1 MSPVFVYYPDESESP
16 SVSGLQSQKERSGS
30 GRVASWTE
38 SGPIAVCSA
47 YAKFLD
53 EPSFYLREPAAAEYP
68 NRAINTIAEIDF
80 ILV

>member
-1 MSPVFVYYPDESESP
+1 LEFYPDPSETP
-16 SVSGLQSQKERSGS
+16 AVNGLQSQKERSGS
-30 GRVASWTE
+30 GRSASSTV
-38 SGPIAVCSA
+38 SGDAHAVCSA